1 MKNETKEK
9 ENLNLEERVGK
20 RINLN
25 VKIQKD
31 INISYILTT
40 LVYVLLLFQLVLLS
54 LIIFS
59 NIFLRHSLNIVIP
72 SIMFLQALSIILI
85 LIFKIKRDNII
96 KNIFE
101 VFLNKSSDSSLE
113 IIYYMNEIKN
123 EIEDNIEN
131 VDQKLTLFIKK
142 SFNNIENNNKNS
154 TVKGDLNDRKG

>member
-9 ENLNLEERVGK
+9 ESLNLEERVGK